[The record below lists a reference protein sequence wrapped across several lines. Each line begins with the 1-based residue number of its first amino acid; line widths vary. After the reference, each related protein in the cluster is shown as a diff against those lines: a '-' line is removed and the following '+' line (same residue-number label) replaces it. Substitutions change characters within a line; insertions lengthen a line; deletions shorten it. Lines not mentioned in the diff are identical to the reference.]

1 MRLTTGALSL
11 LAVLVA
17 ALCVS
22 NVLLW
27 REVSRGAEPRTTG
40 ATPADESAQVARNVA
55 LPPSDDAPELAPYM
69 GQLQRLMHKLG
80 LSIDAEHTE
89 LARFYLYETKELT
102 ETICEE
108 VPEYRGH
115 PIALLI
121 GRTLGPELDGL
132 AQALEGK
139 APEALGKAYEAAIAA
154 CNDCH
159 RATQHAFIRVPTR
172 ASGVPYLQ
180 TFERAEAP

>member
-1 MRLTTGALSL
+1 MRLTTGALSV
-11 LAVLVA
+11 LAVLIA
-17 ALCVS
+17 ALFVS
-22 NVLLW
+22 NVMLW
-27 REVSRGAEPRTTG
+27 RQVSRGAEQ
-40 ATPADESAQVARNVA
+40 PAPVANPASEAAQVATSVA
-55 LPPSDDAPELAPYM
+55 IPPSDDAPELAPYM

-80 LSIDAEHTE
+80 LSIEAEHTE

-108 VPEYRGH
+108 VPEYRGYA
-115 PIALLI
+115 IALLI

-139 APEALGKAYEAAIAA
+139 VPEAIDKAYDATIAA

-159 RATQHAFIRVPTR
+159 RATQHAFIRIPTR
-172 ASGVPYLQ
+172 ALGVPYLQ